1 MGRLLDGLA
10 VYVISLCAVCRQ
22 TNPFLPMPCSQL
34 RLQELS
40 WQEAL
45 QEVVAE
51 SSGGEAQELPEAVL
65 QQVQGSPVLLNL
77 ATSLAQ
83 HKRLLAAVAAQQAQ
97 AAGDPGVPLRLREQL
112 RSKTEDLSSTLRT
125 ILCL

>member
-1 MGRLLDGLA
+1 MIA
-10 VYVISLCAVCRQ
+10 FVLCAAKP
-22 TNPFLPMPCSQL
+22 TLPTDAVFQM

-40 WQEAL
+40 WQDAL

-51 SSGGEAQELPEAVL
+51 SSGGEAQPAELLEAVL

-83 HKRLLAAVAAQQAQ
+83 HKRLLAAVATQQAQ